1 METDCNSVYDGSPD
15 VSVEEEEEEEEV
27 EAQGHRLTSSLKKL
41 NQNEEVKS
49 KLSDA
54 IDTIQSEDS
63 GLPWETSSSR
73 CSTSLASETS
83 ATSGIYSMENSYTFP
98 MDDGKTTQKI
108 RNNSPDQAPLSPDE
122 NIDPVSKKYDVSSR
136 PVQTKVSGAELDP
149 ADPQSWPFQVQPS
162 KIKDYLVQ
170 ITQEVETSVPE
181 EKENALMRKGELP
194 LKGTV
199 RARIQQITA
208 VLEERNKKIF
218 RRINQKDVPPPSDVI
233 RKPREQLKVFPR
245 HGISVSLRHTER
257 DPPDKHRKKE
267 ILSYNLRHVETN
279 ISKSGYNKDEKRVRQ
294 SFPTETVSNTSERL
308 PTISSLQADKARKPE
323 SKLHSPGAQT
333 SAPEKAIFAL
343 PNRHKK
349 MEEEEKQPLLDGTA
363 IVMPKKS
370 FNLIAEIE
378 EQNMQN
384 YSLVTTEVI
393 DIGEASKAL
402 PERETAQFHLPVSA
416 ESPSSPE
423 QEGKPDA
430 TVTVISEP
438 ATQDVLYLN
447 NTAAAQPESEQSV
460 LPDARNQD
468 SEFAVLSQL
477 EIKDVA
483 LLHSAEETGK
493 QNIPFDSPGT
503 AGSLSEHEELLSP
516 ADAAK
521 KEELELSYSKKEE
534 GQEQLSMLLQA
545 EREPVHSMK
554 EPEAGETGIIPDL
567 AVSRT
572 KTQESQSNLNQT
584 AEEHLRL
591 PQPSYLM
598 DEVQKK
604 ENKHLETDVTEQVTQ
619 AARPVLTTLE
629 AGQADVSSSKGKA
642 EKETALVESSEVPPS
657 VSDTHR
663 EEIDQLFA
671 AVSQSES
678 QHPIIS
684 ETTKAPEVSD
694 PAELSVFKDEEVGSY
709 SAAETPDSS
718 EQLPSS
724 SSHLVENKEK
734 QDILPPS
741 LVIATSLSEQLKS
754 ILPCAAET
762 VEKQGHIPYSPE
774 TVPDMEEPMKEQGPL
789 PYSPEP
795 APVVT
800 EPMEKQGLL
809 PFCPET
815 APVTAEPTEKQ
826 DLLPYSLETATVVS
840 EQIEKQGPQPCSP
853 ETAPV
858 MAEPTEKEGPLSY
871 SPETASLVTEPTEK
885 PGHVPYFP
893 ETVHVMVEQGP
904 LSYSPETVPDME
916 EPMKE
921 QGPLL
926 YSPEPAPVVTEPME
940 KQGLLPFCPETAP
953 VTAEPT
959 EKQDLL
965 PYSLETATV
974 VSEQIEKQGPQ
985 PCSPETA
992 PVMAEPT
999 EKEGPLSYSPE
1010 TASLVTEP
1018 TEKPGHVP
1026 YFPETV
1032 HVMVEQGPLS
1042 YSPETV
1048 PDMEEPMKE
1057 QGPLAYSPEPAPVV
1071 TEPMEKQG
1079 LLPFCPETAPVT
1091 AEPTEKQDL
1100 LPYSLET
1107 APVVSEQTE
1116 KQGPQPCYPE
1126 TAPVMAEPTEKEGP
1140 LSYSPETASLV
1151 TEPTEKPGHVPYS
1164 PETVHVMVE
1173 QGPLSYSP
1181 ETVPVME
1188 EPMKE
1193 QGPLLYS
1200 SEPAPVVTEPM
1211 EKQGLLPFCPETA
1224 PVTAEPTEKQDLLPY
1239 SLETAPVVSEQTE
1252 KQGPQPC
1259 YPETAPVMA
1268 EPTEKEG
1275 PLSYSPETASLVTE
1289 PTEKPGHVPYSPET
1303 VHVMVEQGPLSYSPE
1318 TVPVM
1323 EEPMKEQGPLL
1334 YSSEPASVVTEPMEK
1349 QGLLPFCPETAPVTA
1364 EPTEKQD
1371 LLPYSLETATVVSG
1385 QIEKQGPQ
1393 PCSPET
1399 APVMTEPTEKEG
1411 PLSYSPETASLV
1423 TEPKEK
1429 PGHVPYSPETV
1440 HVMVEQGPLSYSP
1453 ETVPVMAEPMKEQG
1467 PLLYSSEPASVL
1479 TEPMEKQGLLPFCPE
1494 TAPVM
1499 AEPMETQDLLPYS
1512 LETAPVV
1519 SEQTEKQGP
1528 QPCYPETA
1536 PVMTEPT
1543 EKEGPLSYSPET
1555 ASLVTEPTE
1564 KPGHVPYS
1572 PETVHVMVEQGPL
1585 SYSPET
1591 VPVMAEPMK
1600 EQGPLL
1606 YSSEPASVLTE
1617 PMEKQGLLPFCPET
1631 APVTAEPTEKQD
1643 LLPYSLETA
1652 PVVSEQT
1659 EKQGPQPCSPETAPV
1674 MAEPT
1679 EKEGPLSYSPETA
1692 SLVTEPTEKPG
1703 HVPYSPETVHVIVEQ
1718 GPLTYSPETASVLAE
1733 PMKKQGPLPESL
1745 ETAPDVSEA
1754 TEKQVHLCY
1763 VPQTAPVL
1771 EETLVVIQ
1779 NDEVIKG
1786 GIQPVLPTEV
1796 ISEEVSLS
1804 REPDVATER
1813 KTVPVVSPLSPAKH
1827 PSDASVPSQE
1837 EVKSESQLCPPINGK
1852 LSPVDEEES
1861 HSIIYSGL
1869 QKHQFPSLATTLFG
1883 LDHSAES
1890 ESSKQS
1896 MKRDSSVLS
1905 QLAEAT
1911 TLPPLDEADKKVINL
1926 DKPELL
1932 NTDSLHPA
1940 YVLEEQE
1947 KAQMAVEETTEQ
1959 LSHSSLSTE
1968 ADILHPAEETKINGI
1983 LPHLPATVEDLCRP
1997 VHLVETQEDQYF
2009 SKGTA
2014 VLDSEI
2020 EKCDSTE
2027 TQSKDSTR
2035 QAIQV
2040 GMPEFEAEYQNVSV
2054 SAATSGKPMD
2064 ESFPFASTEREDLQI
2079 HRSAIAELVSEQP
2092 ASSEREREDIKLY
2105 SVISPAS
2112 KAECP
2117 VDGLETQDRQDF
2129 SCDALNE
2136 ASEPYPLIS
2145 SLVPDQ
2151 IRDQG
2156 VLTESQ
2162 LMSPP
2167 NSEQS
2172 VFTSSDVRGK
2182 DEKQEN
2188 QFPISPKMEEAQSFT
2203 SLLIGK
2209 ARTELPYSIMA
2220 SEAVQE
2226 LSRSIPEDV
2235 VSRDANDMAP
2245 QSSLLS
2251 AVQLSDKIISP
2262 YAAAEGEKEEQT
2274 PLLLNE
2280 ELKSTKEIR
2289 NQDSHL
2295 SLPSMVP
2302 PESQEQEPLYY
2313 EEEGRKQE
2321 RTKLETEISKEQD
2334 VAQESSILQQ
2344 ELEHLNLL
2352 QPAKESQRQ
2361 SIQPYPSAA
2370 AQDSCQPI
2378 DTRTEQQQDSLSETT
2393 VVETAAAE
2401 SSESICEGKVEEIQA
2416 VWFDSAQLEHKPA
2429 VLSAEESGN
2438 ASNPLIAAALDL
2450 EHLDSSYSI
2459 ETPFFLPEA
2468 QNQPLEQKPSVSP
2481 LLMKKMEEQEVSSH
2495 PSDVSAATALSQST
2509 SALVG
2514 APEEEEKRKPHP
2526 HSPEVED
2533 MVSLAA
2539 FLISEANTICTSS
2552 PLTTEKENLD
2562 TQTPF
2567 AEAGLLTKRSGSAFT
2582 APSEIS
2588 KTVEEKTESPTT
2600 PFESEQFAHKP
2611 EADATSRCFV
2621 QDRTDI
2627 ISDMPALP
2635 PSFIQNEFSKAIVS
2649 ESINDTHVHNLHSS
2663 VSYIASETMAN
2674 KDVIHAEDLAKTEVE
2689 KCFPHA
2695 EETFKKE
2702 KKSRD
2707 HEDLKEFIL
2716 APEVSQAKEKVDIS
2730 ESYEVVSIDV
2740 SPFISS
2746 VGMEEDTSAREKLEY
2761 LEIASSLR
2769 AKPVDDAGDVTIDNE
2784 PSVCKPSGETLEGL
2798 KAEDHEYKEKESKVC
2813 IGKSG
2818 VQESIEINLDVPVD
2832 LENQGGDI
2840 SQPTSTDYTEKF
2852 ILIDDTSVTQ
2862 TGEEKSVEEVQS
2874 SSEIKNEKLEEI
2886 PSSAAGSENIMDF
2899 SLLERSDAFQGV
2911 AKEKNVVVA
2920 HEDASE
2926 ESDKDKIV
2934 DTVRE
2939 NGKKTEDELN
2949 VADASIPLPSP
2960 KEDELPQSFLIPLP
2974 ATTAKSDDLEVPPA
2988 LVFLYNDFY
2997 KEAAGESKDE
3007 RSTCPSDVET
3017 VYTDLPTHI
3026 GDHASDDQA
3035 SILPE
3040 KDISEGHT
3048 PSSLKETQDELED
3061 QPINEQALSQ
3071 SVYERNK
3078 EGHEFDHVLT
3088 DTHAQTEVLE
3098 KIGEDLRDTVTDRPA
3113 EIVSDIT
3120 VGICKPTHA
3129 IPFGSGLFRSG
3140 ASSDNSSQ
3148 QREESVTEETGHVSP
3163 EETSD
3168 EESSPILDYAAS
3180 VYQNEASVPD
3190 EPRDAAFAVGP
3201 NQLSEVME
3209 VNDIDSDVIRK
3220 PAEESTQHLE
3230 AYQDVSTQWQSEGQ
3244 QENKLV
3250 SALEPMS
3257 QDVQALDHEHLPC
3270 WGAEGLMPEKRVEEV
3285 IGGDLM
3291 EHSTEIA
3298 DQLAPD
3304 ADYDISFG
3312 ELDYSLL
3319 SHEFDTHPLYS
3330 IKEEEYSD
3338 IDEDLAELMD
3348 YEMVSQNDVFQA
3360 ETSSEAACEELLF
3373 DDRKSLDHISDSY
3386 EFVNEQ
3392 EASIYT
3398 EEEAL
3403 ELIEPDR
3410 LPRNVPESEI
3420 FQKETEQAQLD
3431 AYCYQCKCPISAE
3444 DKLFEE
3450 HKGHDVTDL
3459 DTAVKVLK
3467 SQLDGFQDVLQ
3478 EKSIKIEEFV
3488 SEIEA
3493 LFNSLEENCKEK
3505 EQLLEEQNES
3515 IVKMVIDHHE
3525 RKAQSFEG
3533 IKNTKMEYLYEQMV
3547 NFQEYID
3554 TAKET
3559 LETIIKEAEGMDDF
3573 VFLQSSE
3580 EINKR
3585 LLSAVENILTLEKMP
3600 DAFSQFEHYAGGS
3613 ANGDQTLKHMPV
3625 PQTPKLQPQE
3635 PNSATSTSIAVYWT
3649 VDEDAIID
3657 FFQVY
3662 CMEDYPGNKE
3672 QSGLVEEYR
3681 VTVKESNCILEDL
3694 EPGHSYSVWVMAVNY
3709 AGCSFP
3715 SDKSTFKTAPPTP
3728 VMKAEECTV
3737 CWDTATI
3744 RWSTSN
3750 PEATDSFTLEYCRQY
3765 SPEGEGLRSLA
3776 GIKRPEMKIHLESNV
3791 NYFVYVR
3798 AVNIFGT
3805 SEQSEAALISTKG
3818 TRFHIMKET
3827 AHPALHVSPN
3837 GTMICLPEDAKF
3849 TRISPVLGELL
3860 PARGWHY
3867 WETTVS
3873 GCEAYRVGIC
3883 CSSVQQDC
3891 VLGQNNTS
3899 WCFHCSSK
3907 LSFVYKV
3914 LHNGEVSD
3922 VIVTEHPARIGI
3934 LLDYNTGRLL
3944 FFNAERGQVLSTLRH
3959 KFTDAV
3965 HPAFML
3971 EQPGVLNLHTGMELP
3986 EFVKQS

>member
-27 EAQGHRLTSSLKKL
+27 EAQGHRLTSSSLKKL

-245 HGISVSLRHTER
+245 HGISVSLRHIER

-308 PTISSLQADKARKPE
+308 PTISSLQANKARKPE

-333 SAPEKAIFAL
+333 SAPEKAIFTL

-384 YSLVTTEVI
+384 YSSVTKEVI

-416 ESPSSPE
+416 EPPSSPQ
-423 QEGKPDA
+423 QEEKPDT

-438 ATQDVLYLN
+438 ATHDGLYLN

-468 SEFAVLSQL
+468 SEFAVPSQL

-493 QNIPFDSPGT
+493 QNIPLDSPGT
-503 AGSLSEHEELLSP
+503 AGSLYEHEELLSP

-545 EREPVHSMK
+545 EREPVHSVK
-554 EPEAGETGIIPDL
+554 EPEVGETGIIPDL

-572 KTQESQSNLNQT
+572 ETQESQSNLNQT

-642 EKETALVESSEVPPS
+642 EKATALVESSEVPPS

-694 PAELSVFKDEEVGSY
+694 RAELSVFKDEEVGSY

-774 TVPDMEEPMKEQGPL
+774 TVP
-789 PYSPEP
+789 
-795 APVVT
+795 
-800 EPMEKQGLL
+800 
-809 PFCPET
+809 
-815 APVTAEPTEKQ
+815 
-826 DLLPYSLETATVVS
+826 
-840 EQIEKQGPQPCSP
+840 
-853 ETAPV
+853 V
-858 MAEPTEKEGPLSY
+858 MA
-871 SPETASLVTEPTEK
+871 EPTEK
-885 PGHVPYFP
+885 PGHVPY
-893 ETVHVMVEQGP
+893 
-904 LSYSPETVPDME
+904 
-916 EPMKE
+916 
-921 QGPLL
+921 
-926 YSPEPAPVVTEPME
+926 
-940 KQGLLPFCPETAP
+940 C
-953 VTAEPT
+953 
-959 EKQDLL
+959 
-965 PYSLETATV
+965 
-974 VSEQIEKQGPQ
+974 
-985 PCSPETA
+985 
-992 PVMAEPT
+992 
-999 EKEGPLSYSPE
+999 
-1010 TASLVTEP
+1010 
-1018 TEKPGHVP
+1018 
-1026 YFPETV
+1026 
-1032 HVMVEQGPLS
+1032 
-1042 YSPETV
+1042 
-1048 PDMEEPMKE
+1048 
-1057 QGPLAYSPEPAPVV
+1057 
-1071 TEPMEKQG
+1071 
-1079 LLPFCPETAPVT
+1079 
-1091 AEPTEKQDL
+1091 
-1100 LPYSLET
+1100 
-1107 APVVSEQTE
+1107 
-1116 KQGPQPCYPE
+1116 
-1126 TAPVMAEPTEKEGP
+1126 
-1140 LSYSPETASLV
+1140 
-1151 TEPTEKPGHVPYS
+1151 
-1164 PETVHVMVE
+1164 
-1173 QGPLSYSP
+1173 
-1181 ETVPVME
+1181 
-1188 EPMKE
+1188 
-1193 QGPLLYS
+1193 
-1200 SEPAPVVTEPM
+1200 
-1211 EKQGLLPFCPETA
+1211 
-1224 PVTAEPTEKQDLLPY
+1224 
-1239 SLETAPVVSEQTE
+1239 
-1252 KQGPQPC
+1252 
-1259 YPETAPVMA
+1259 
-1268 EPTEKEG
+1268 
-1275 PLSYSPETASLVTE
+1275 
-1289 PTEKPGHVPYSPET
+1289 
-1303 VHVMVEQGPLSYSPE
+1303 
-1318 TVPVM
+1318 
-1323 EEPMKEQGPLL
+1323 
-1334 YSSEPASVVTEPMEK
+1334 
-1349 QGLLPFCPETAPVTA
+1349 
-1364 EPTEKQD
+1364 
-1371 LLPYSLETATVVSG
+1371 
-1385 QIEKQGPQ
+1385 
-1393 PCSPET
+1393 
-1399 APVMTEPTEKEG
+1399 
-1411 PLSYSPETASLV
+1411 
-1423 TEPKEK
+1423 
-1429 PGHVPYSPETV
+1429 PETV

-1453 ETVPVMAEPMKEQG
+1453 ETVPVMAEPTEKPGHVPYCPETVHVMVEQG
-1467 PLLYSSEPASVL
+1467 PLSYS
-1479 TEPMEKQGLLPFCPE
+1479 PE
-1494 TAPVM
+1494 TVPVM
-1499 AEPMETQDLLPYS
+1499 AEPTEKPGHVPYCPETVHVMVEQGPLSYSPETVPVMAEPTEKPGHVPYCPETVHVMVEQGPLSYSPETVPVMAEPTEKQDLLPYS
-1512 LETAPVV
+1512 LETATVV

-1528 QPCYPETA
+1528 QPCSPETA

-1600 EQGPLL
+1600 EQGPLP
-1606 YSSEPASVLTE
+1606 YSPEPAPVVTE

-1652 PVVSEQT
+1652 TVVSEQT
-1659 EKQGPQPCSPETAPV
+1659 EKQGPQPCSPETAPVMTEPTEKEGPLSYSPETASLVTEPTEKPGHVPYSPETVHVMVEQGPLSYSPETVPVMAEPMEKQGLLPFCPETAPV

-1754 TEKQVHLCY
+1754 TEKQGHLCY

-2064 ESFPFASTEREDLQI
+2064 ESFPFASTEREDLLI
-2079 HRSAIAELVSEQP
+2079 HRSAITELVSEQP

-2649 ESINDTHVHNLHSS
+2649 ESINDTHVHNFHSS

-2784 PSVCKPSGETLEGL
+2784 PSVCKPSGKTLEGL

-3007 RSTCPSDVET
+3007 RSTCPSDVGT

-3098 KIGEDLRDTVTDRPA
+3098 PSKIGEDLRDTVTDRPA

-3201 NQLSEVME
+3201 NQLSKVME

-3250 SALEPMS
+3250 SALQPMS

-3304 ADYDISFG
+3304 ADYDRSFG

-3338 IDEDLAELMD
+3338 IGEDLAELMD

-3403 ELIEPDR
+3403 ELIEHDK

-3625 PQTPKLQPQE
+3625 PQTPKLRPQE

-3827 AHPALHVSPN
+3827 AHPALRVSPN

-3971 EQPGVLNLHTGMELP
+3971 KQPGVLNLHTGMELP